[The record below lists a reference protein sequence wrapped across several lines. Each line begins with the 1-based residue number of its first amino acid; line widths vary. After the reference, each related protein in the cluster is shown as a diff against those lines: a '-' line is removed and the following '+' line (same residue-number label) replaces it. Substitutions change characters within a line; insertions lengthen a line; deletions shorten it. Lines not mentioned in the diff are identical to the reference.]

1 MGSPATIPN
10 ASIQTITIVGKPKGA
25 RNHTTRLMEAL
36 LDGQALAL
44 GQRAVE
50 LAMAGDASVMR
61 ALLDRI
67 ISPRRDRPVSI
78 AMPKIE
84 CAADLIGAT
93 AALTAAATAGEI
105 TPSEAGDLVRLVEGP
120 RAPSRS
126 TNYPLAS
133 PSSKSRWP

>member
-1 MGSPATIPN
+1 
-10 ASIQTITIVGKPKGA
+10 
-25 RNHTTRLMEAL
+25 
-36 LDGQALAL
+36 
-44 GQRAVE
+44 
-50 LAMAGDASVMR
+50 MAGDASVMR

-105 TPSEAGDLVRLVEGP
+105 TPSEAGDLVRLGEGTA
-120 RAPSRS
+120 RAMRLRS
-126 TNYPLAS
+126 IARTELQCQVS
-133 PSSKSRWP
+133 ER